1 MLLKIIMFITQNDK
15 ILRTHHLN
23 AFIIKIILGHSAHVV
38 YGFRV
43 RAPDPAP
50 AHHRPADPAQGDC
63 RERKVG
69 DWGRGESQG

>member
-1 MLLKIIMFITQNDK
+1 M
-15 ILRTHHLN
+15 
-23 AFIIKIILGHSAHVV
+23 IKIILGHSAHVV

-63 RERKVG
+63 RERKVQEIVAEEKAEA
-69 DWGRGESQG
+69 WIQIHIFHINWVRGQMRFRQH